1 MFEEPEECVHPL
13 KPFYIITKEML
24 WNPAIKT
31 LIVILS
37 VNLIG

>member
-24 WNPAIKT
+24 WNPAI
-31 LIVILS
+31 VILS